1 MLLRFVRHIKGVDD
15 EEEIN
20 KFNDDSFYFFSP
32 SFLKKKLH
40 FFVEYFEASTTKSLI
55 EFVAKLV
62 RGMEETRKEKFKL
75 NSLLHL
81 DWPQSYKPF
90 LTRNAQCV
98 SE

>member
-1 MLLRFVRHIKGVDD
+1 MMTV
-15 EEEIN
+15 
-20 KFNDDSFYFFSP
+20 FYFFLRLS
-32 SFLKKKLH
+32 SKKLH

-62 RGMEETRKEKFKL
+62 RGMEESQETKKEKFKLKFL

-90 LTRNAQCV
+90 FDA
-98 SE
+98 